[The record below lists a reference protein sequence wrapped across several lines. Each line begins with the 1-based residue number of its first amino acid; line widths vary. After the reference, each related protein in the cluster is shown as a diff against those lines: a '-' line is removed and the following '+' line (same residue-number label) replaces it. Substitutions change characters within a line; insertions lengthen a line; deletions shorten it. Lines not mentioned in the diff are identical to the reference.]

1 MKHLHGTQTPTTDS
15 QTDTLEQWAIE
26 KFRNEAAMSLEETE
40 INVGGVSFKGVYIAV
55 FLTALG
61 TVSGGIWAAS
71 EFYSRV
77 GSIEETL
84 ETIPDVSP
92 IVERLSVLENRVNA
106 ISIPDIA
113 PVTERVSVLEDRL
126 NSMTIPDITTLE
138 TNMASSM
145 EAINTI
151 KVDIAGIQ
159 IPDLTDIETDIATI
173 ETQLA
178 DNNIG
183 QLQGQLA
190 ELSTSLANMMEQVR
204 TLTELR
210 DDVAAAQQEVTE
222 GSAEISKMQVNV
234 NSALRFADD
243 VKRLQTE
250 VEDLWNGMDALANP
264 LN

>member
-1 MKHLHGTQTPTTDS
+1 MEHLRGPTESKIDI
-15 QTDTLEQWAIE
+15 AA
-26 KFRNEAAMSLEETE
+26 EAAKWRERFKEEATMSLEETE

-61 TVSGGIWAAS
+61 TISGGIWAAS

-77 GSIEETL
+77 GAMEEAIA
-84 ETIPDVSP
+84 ETAGEIPDVAP
-92 IVERLSVLENRVNA
+92 LAERL
-106 ISIPDIA
+106 
-113 PVTERVSVLEDRL
+113 SVLEDRL
-126 NSMTIPDITTLE
+126 NSMTVPDITNLE
-138 TNMASSM
+138 TNMSATM
-145 EAINTI
+145 EAVSTL
-151 KVDIAGIQ
+151 KVDIARIQ
-159 IPDLTDIETDIATI
+159 IPDLTPI
-173 ETQLA
+173 ETQIREIEVQLR

-183 QLQGQLA
+183 QLQGKLT

-210 DDVAAAQQEVTE
+210 DDVADAK
-222 GSAEISKMQVNV
+222 SAVADGNAKIVSMELQV
-234 NSALRFADD
+234 NSALRFAED

>member
-1 MKHLHGTQTPTTDS
+1 
-15 QTDTLEQWAIE
+15 
-26 KFRNEAAMSLEETE
+26 MSLEETE

-55 FLTALG
+55 FLTAVG
-61 TVSGGIWAAS
+61 TVSGGVWAAS

-77 GSIEETL
+77 GSIESGLEETA
-84 ETIPDVSP
+84 D
-92 IVERLSVLENRVNA
+92 
-106 ISIPDIA
+106 SIPNIA
-113 PVTERVSVLEDRL
+113 PTIERVSVLENRL
-126 NSMTIPDITTLE
+126 NGMTIPDITMLE
-138 TNMASSM
+138 TNVAASM

-151 KVDIAGIQ
+151 KIDIASID
-159 IPDLTDIETDIATI
+159 IPDLSDLELKVEAIEV
-173 ETQLA
+173 QLR

-210 DDVAAAQQEVTE
+210 DQVAAAEKAVNDGNAKIVT
-222 GSAEISKMQVNV
+222 MDVQV
-234 NSALRFADD
+234 NSALRFARD
-243 VKRLQTE
+243 VERLQKE